1 MATEITETPRVV
13 ASGLHL
19 PECPRWRGNSLYVSD
34 MYGQTVHALSAAGEL
49 SALCKVEGRP
59 GGLGFA
65 ANGDLLINEMER
77 ARILRLSKSGEL
89 SVHADLTGFV
99 DSIND
104 MISAADGRCYVGRL
118 SAEPPFVPTPLL
130 AVDPEGRVS
139 VATDEP
145 VNVAN
150 GMVMRAGGR
159 TLIVAESMAR
169 RLLAYDVDAAGA
181 LANRRVFADMPE
193 GHGPDGICGDDAGG
207 IWLAS
212 PNVGRYIR
220 VVEGGEVTH
229 AISLPAG
236 RFAYACAIGGADRQ
250 TLYLCTSG
258 HWDPGLCKRETN
270 GRIEA
275 VRAPFPSTGDFP

>member
-1 MATEITETPRVV
+1 MATEIAETPEVV

-19 PECPRWRGNSLYVSD
+19 PECPRWRGNSLYFSD
-34 MYGQTVHALSAAGEL
+34 MYGQTVYSLTEAGALT
-49 SALCKVEGRP
+49 ALCKVEGRP
-59 GGLGFA
+59 GGLGFTA
-65 ANGDLLINEMER
+65 DGDLLINEMER
-77 ARILRLSKSGEL
+77 ARILRLSETGGL
-89 SVHADLTGFV
+89 SVHADLTPFV

-104 MISAADGRCYVGRL
+104 MISADDGRCYVGRL

-130 AVDPEGRVS
+130 AVDPQGRVS
-139 VATDEP
+139 FGTDEP

-150 GMVMRAGGR
+150 GMVLRADRR

-181 LANRRVFADMPE
+181 LSNRRVFADMPE

-212 PNVGRYIR
+212 PNVGRYLR

-229 AISLPAG
+229 AVSLPPG
-236 RFAYACAIGGADRQ
+236 RLAYACAIGGADRR

-258 HWDPGLCKRETN
+258 HWDPELCKAETN
-270 GRIEA
+270 GRVEA

>member
-1 MATEITETPRVV
+1 MAIELTQTPEIV
-13 ASGLHL
+13 ARGLHL
-19 PECPRWRGNSLYVSD
+19 PECPRWRNEALYFSD
-34 MYGQTVHALSAAGEL
+34 MYGQTVHSLSATGSL
-49 SALCKVEGRP
+49 NTLCKVEGRP

-77 ARILRLSKSGEL
+77 ARILRLNKAGEL
-89 SVHADLTGFV
+89 SVHADLTPFV

-104 MISAADGRCYVGRL
+104 MISTDDGRCFVGRL

-130 AVDPEGRVS
+130 TADAEGRVS

-150 GMVMRAGGR
+150 GMVLRGDR
-159 TLIVAESMAR
+159 KTLIVAESVAG
-169 RLLAYDVDAAGA
+169 RLLAYDVDAGGA
-181 LANRRVFADMPE
+181 LSNRRVFADMPH

-212 PNVGRYIR
+212 PNVGRYLR
-220 VVEGGEVTH
+220 VIEGGEVTH
-229 AISLPAG
+229 SISLPEG
-236 RFAYACAIGGADRQ
+236 RFAYACAIGGPDRQ

-258 HWDPGLCKRETN
+258 HWDPELCKAETN
-270 GRIEA
+270 GRIES